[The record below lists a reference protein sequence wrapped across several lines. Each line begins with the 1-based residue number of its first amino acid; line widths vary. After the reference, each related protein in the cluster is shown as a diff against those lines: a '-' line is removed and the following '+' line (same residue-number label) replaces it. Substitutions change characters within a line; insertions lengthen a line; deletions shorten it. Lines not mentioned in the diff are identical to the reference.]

1 MPEKIS
7 IMKESGELLNSN
19 IVSIFM
25 IPETQKKYVITTENA
40 VDPHGLTVLH
50 VSELINNDEDLAKIA
65 TDEEWSTIKTI
76 MRAIISGNVGSYQY
90 LPLMEKARGKGQYS
104 RDISVSA
111 SACKQMIDN
120 YTTSLKSLSEVKKDA
135 PAVEVENNS
144 ENGIF
149 PADNVVTNEV
159 NEVSPGIADV
169 TKVDIAPVSQE
180 EPAQAIVTPQPVE
193 AVPLAA
199 NGTAD
204 VAPSI
209 LQGVPDEAT
218 ASQEPVPVQNA
229 EVVPVQDN
237 AESVTTP
244 EVPVIPVAPVE
255 TEVTPVVE
263 ESTPVVEVPAPV
275 VEEPAVVAEPS
286 VEPVSGISTENNLAA
301 DVPVSVEVQQISVP
315 EVTSEVVSPVAVE
328 TPVIAVAEP
337 ATSDENDV
345 QTENQV
351 NIDKT
356 SLEAIT
362 NSFFDKLKEVQNNSI
377 KQEEPVVQT
386 NINTNV
392 APSFAPDAT
401 LDQVVVG
408 AQDLFMNG
416 VQSLV
421 QTITE
426 KVYRDLYRREMEL
439 NEREELLNQ
448 REKML
453 NEQISMMVN
462 NFSTNHSTQEAPVDN
477 SGT

>member
-209 LQGVPDEAT
+209 LQGVPDEAP

-244 EVPVIPVAPVE
+244 EVPVTPVAPVE

-263 ESTPVVEVPAPV
+263 ESTPVVEA
-275 VEEPAVVAEPS
+275 PAVVAEPS

-301 DVPVSVEVQQISVP
+301 DVPASVEVQQISVP

-351 NIDKT
+351 NIDKA

-462 NFSTNHSTQEAPVDN
+462 NFNANHSTQEAPVDN
-477 SGT
+477 SST